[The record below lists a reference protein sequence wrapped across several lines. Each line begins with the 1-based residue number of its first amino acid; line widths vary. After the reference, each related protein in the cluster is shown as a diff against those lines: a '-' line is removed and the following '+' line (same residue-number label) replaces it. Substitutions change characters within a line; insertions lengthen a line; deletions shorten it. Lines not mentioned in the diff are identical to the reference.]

1 MAEILKGAE
10 VTRSLNEDLARRT
23 RMLREQ
29 GTEPVLGIVRLGE
42 RPDDLA
48 YERGAMKRAEK
59 VGVTVKQFVFPADM
73 TQDALLEEIRKINRD
88 DQIHGVLLFRPLPP
102 QIDDEAVRNEL
113 APEKDVDGITDIS
126 QAGVYAGT
134 EDKGYPPC
142 TAEAC
147 MEILRNY
154 HIPLRGKNAAVIGR
168 SQVIGKPVAMMLL
181 RENATVTICHTKT
194 VKMDEI
200 CRRADILIAA
210 AGHIGTVTKEFL
222 NPKQTVIDVAIN
234 FDEEGKMKGDVVFE
248 DAEPVVHSITPGP
261 GGVGTVTTSIL
272 MKHVVEAA
280 ERAQDSRRK

>member
-1 MAEILKGAE
+1 MATLLKGFPAAKAITQQLLPR
-10 VTRSLNEDLARRT
+10 VAAL
-23 RMLREQ
+23 
-29 GTEPVLGIVRLGE
+29 
-42 RPDDLA
+42 
-48 YERGAMKRAEK
+48 AEK
-59 VGVTVKQFVFPADM
+59 GVTPTLAIFRVGEKEDDISYEKGAIKRCGQVGIDVKQIHLPQDVDQETVLRTVEELNADPGV
-73 TQDALLEEIRKINRD
+73 
-88 DQIHGVLLFRPLPP
+88 HGVLILRPLPRH
-102 QIDDEAVRNEL
+102 IDDRAVCEAL
-113 APEKDVDGITDIS
+113 APEKDVDGITGIS

-147 MEILRNY
+147 MEILRHY

-248 DAEPVVHSITPGP
+248 DAEPVVHSITPVP

-280 ERAQDSRRK
+280 EKI